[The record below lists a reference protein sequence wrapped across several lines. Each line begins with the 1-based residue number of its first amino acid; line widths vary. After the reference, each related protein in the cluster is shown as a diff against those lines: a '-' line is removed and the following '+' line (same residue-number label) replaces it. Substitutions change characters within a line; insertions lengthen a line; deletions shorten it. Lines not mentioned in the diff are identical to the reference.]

1 MTKLTNYLATVTD
14 VNSVFSAKGAVIP
27 NSERCVIKDD
37 TGQTVGS
44 VGAVNHWNID
54 TTADPLVTYTNPR
67 LPRWQDLVPLD
78 CNFTFS
84 TTQLASAPAGL
95 DPTYGVTI
103 WFDASGSMDQVLPQL
118 EAAVVLLRPC
128 LLQYY
133 NNDVALYN
141 QRVKVISDASERTMV
156 QLGTLPSTGATRN
169 INLVF
174 SNESES
180 IYYNN
185 GVETNIYVT
194 PNVFLPTKPRVAQ
207 YTADIATANANLSD
221 SVRGIIYRV
230 NWPTS
235 PPSLVNFNNVAYGFY
250 QAVFKGQGNY
260 AGQYGLAG
268 NVFARLV
275 DDVNYAGDSTY
286 FKNLIVS
293 GMNSIGFNITCP

>member
-14 VNSVFSAKGAVIP
+14 VNSVFSAKGAVVP

-54 TTADPLVTYTNPR
+54 TTANPLVTYTNPR

-78 CNFTFS
+78 CNFTFN
-84 TTQLASAPAGL
+84 TTQLSSAPTGL

-103 WFDASGSMDQVLPQL
+103 WFDASGSMDQVLPEL

-141 QRVKVISDASERTMV
+141 QRVKVISDASERTMI

-180 IYYNN
+180 TYYLN
-185 GVETNIYVT
+185 GVQTNMFVT
-194 PNVFLPTKPRVAQ
+194 PNVFLPTVARQSQ
-207 YTADIATANANLSD
+207 YTTDIATANANLSD

-235 PPSLVNFNNVAYGFY
+235 PPAIVNFNNVAYGFY

-260 AGQYGLAG
+260 AGQYGLSG
-268 NVFARLV
+268 NVFAELV
-275 DDVNYAGDSTY
+275 DNVNYAGNAVY
-286 FKNLIVS
+286 FKNLIIS
-293 GMNSIGFNITCP
+293 GMNSIGFNLSCP